1 MIKPLQSQL
10 NLQNTS
16 RPKGKAASQEA
27 GPSDQFQKGDWRNDL
42 ANFGKKLEA
51 REALGLGDVKD
62 GSEMA
67 EVLARILGDETP
79 TSDLKLIADRQM
91 AKEGM
96 FTSFPSGVL
105 AEVAAVSGPAKL
117 SDGIVDLRHLPMV
130 SVDNGTLD
138 PVTGKLKSDE
148 SKDID
153 QCEFAEKLPNGNI
166 RVLVAIADVDSL
178 VAKGSA
184 VDRHAMHN
192 SATVYTDDKIFPMI
206 PEKFSTDFTSLN
218 GDQDRTS
225 MVKEYQVTPEGEMVE
240 PKVYQAL
247 IHNHAKMAYESVNE
261 WLTDGSGA
269 KPPQLAN
276 PAFAEQIRL
285 QDEASQ
291 RLAANFYAKGSLDIE
306 SQEVKAQTN
315 EKGNVVGMKVDQ
327 QNRAKDLVK
336 YGMMAA
342 NMASMQVLE
351 AANMPTLRRI
361 VKTPEKWDRIVDLAK
376 TYEYKLP
383 ASANAKE
390 LNKFLESRKAAD
402 PEHHQDLCNKVVR
415 LVGRGEYV
423 VATPGEPIEGHFC
436 LAVQDYGHTTA
447 PNRRA
452 PDLINQRIEKA
463 AASGAEC
470 PYSKEEL
477 EELALH
483 FSAQEK
489 TISGVERNVHRSAS
503 AKMMEP
509 MVGKTFDGIVS
520 RADDQATWVRLEEPP
535 VMGKWHGGKIEE
547 GTHLRVKLDKVN
559 VEKGWIDFSAADTQ
573 SSDGFLFKA

>member
-1 MIKPLQSQL
+1 MIKPLQNQR
-10 NLQNTS
+10 NLQNVA
-16 RPKGKAASQEA
+16 RPKGKGAAQES
-27 GPSDQFQKGDWRNDL
+27 GPQDGFQKGDWRNDL
-42 ANFGKKLEA
+42 AQFGKKLEA
-51 REALGLGDVKD
+51 RESLGLGDVKD

-67 EVLARILGDETP
+67 EVLAKILSDTTP

-91 AKEGM
+91 AKEGL

-105 AEVAAVSGPAKL
+105 AEVAKVSGPAKL
-117 SDGIVDLRHLPMV
+117 QDGMVDLRHLPMV

-138 PVTGKLKSDE
+138 PISGKLKNDE
-148 SKDID
+148 SRDID
-153 QCEFAEKLPNGNI
+153 QCEFAERLPNGNI

-178 VAKGSA
+178 VEKGSA

-218 GDQDRTS
+218 GDQDRTA

-240 PKVYQAL
+240 PKVYPAM

-261 WLTDGSGA
+261 WLTDGPGA

-276 PAFAEQIRL
+276 PVFAEQIRL

-291 RLAANFYAKGSLDIE
+291 RLAVNFYAKGSLDFE

-336 YGMMAA
+336 FGMMAA

-351 AANMPTLRRI
+351 AADMPTLRRI

-383 ASANAKE
+383 SSANARE

-423 VATPGEPIEGHFC
+423 VSTPGEPIEGHFC

-463 AASGAEC
+463 AAVGAEC
-470 PYSKEEL
+470 PYSAEEL

-489 TISGVERNVHRSAS
+489 TISGVDRQVHRSAS

-535 VMGKWHGGKIEE
+535 VMGKWHGGKLEE

-559 VEKGWIDFSAADTQ
+559 VEKGWIDFTAAETQ

>member
-1 MIKPLQSQL
+1 MIKSLQTQV
-10 NLQNTS
+10 NLQNVA
-16 RPKGKAASQEA
+16 RPKGKPAAQQA
-27 GPSDQFQKGDWRNDL
+27 GPQDGFQKGDWRNDL

-51 REALGLGDVKD
+51 RESLGLGDVKD

-67 EVLARILGDETP
+67 EVLAKILGDTTP

-91 AKEGM
+91 AKEGL
-96 FTSFPSGVL
+96 FTEFPSGVL
-105 AEVAAVSGPAKL
+105 AEVAKVSAPAPIK
-117 SDGIVDLRHLPMV
+117 DGIVDLRHLPMV

-138 PVTGKLKSDE
+138 PISGKLKSDE

-153 QCEFAEKLPNGNI
+153 QCEWAEKLPNGNI

-184 VDRHAMHN
+184 VDRQAMHN

-240 PKVYQAL
+240 PKVYPAM

-261 WLTDGSGA
+261 WLTDGRGA
-269 KPPQLAN
+269 KPPQLSN

-291 RLAANFYAKGSLDIE
+291 RLAANFYAKGSLDFE

-315 EKGNVVGMKVDQ
+315 EKGNVVAMKVDQ

-376 TYEYKLP
+376 KYEYKLP
-383 ASANAKE
+383 ASANARE

-463 AASGAEC
+463 AASGSQC

-483 FSAQEK
+483 FSTQEK
-489 TISGVERNVHRSAS
+489 TIAGVDRNVHRSAS

-520 RADDQATWVRLEEPP
+520 RADDQATWIRLEEPP
-535 VMGKWHGGKIEE
+535 VMGKWKGGKLEE
-547 GTHLRVKLDKVN
+547 GAHLRVKLDKVN
-559 VEKGWIDFSAADTQ
+559 VEKGWIDFTAAETQ
-573 SSDGFLFKA
+573 SAEGFLFKA

>member
-1 MIKPLQSQL
+1 MIKSLQNQQ
-10 NLQNTS
+10 NLQNVART
-16 RPKGKAASQEA
+16 KGKPAAKEA
-27 GPSDQFQKGDWRNDL
+27 GPQDGFQKADWRDTL
-42 ANFGKKLEA
+42 ADFGKKLEA

-62 GSEMA
+62 GSENA
-67 EVLARILGDETP
+67 EVMAKILADETP

-91 AKEGM
+91 AKAGL
-96 FTSFPSGVL
+96 FTSFPSGVM
-105 AEVAAVSGPAKL
+105 AEVAAAKGPAPINDK
-117 SDGIVDLRHLPMV
+117 IQDLRKLPMV

-153 QCEFAEKLPNGNI
+153 QCEYAERLPNGNI

-178 VAKGSA
+178 VQKGSA
-184 VDRHAMHN
+184 VDRQAMHN
-192 SATVYTDDKIFPMI
+192 GATVYTDDKIFPMI
-206 PEKFSTDFTSLN
+206 PEQFSTDFTSLN
-218 GDQDRTS
+218 GDQDRTA

-240 PKVYQAL
+240 PKVYQAY

-261 WLTDGSGA
+261 WLTDGAGS
-269 KPPQLAN
+269 KPPQLNN
-276 PAFAEQIRL
+276 PVFAEQIRL

-291 RLAANFYAKGSLDIE
+291 RLAQNFYAKGSLDIE
-306 SQEVKAQTN
+306 SQEVRAQTN
-315 EKGNVVGMKVDQ
+315 DKGKVIGMKVDQ

-376 TYEYKLP
+376 GYEYKLP
-383 ASANAKE
+383 TQPNAKE
-390 LNKFLESRKAAD
+390 LNNFLESRKAAD
-402 PEHHQDLCNKVVR
+402 PEHHMDLCNKVVR

-423 VATPGEPIEGHFC
+423 VSTPGEPVEGHFC

-447 PNRRA
+447 PNRRG

-463 AASGAEC
+463 AANGEPC

-477 EELALH
+477 EELATHL
-483 FSAQEK
+483 SAQEK

-509 MVGKTFDGIVS
+509 MVGKEFDGIVS
-520 RADDQATWVRLEEPP
+520 RSDAQATWIRLEEPP
-535 VMGKWHGGKIEE
+535 VMGKWHGGKVEE
-547 GTHLRVKLDKVN
+547 GAHLRVKLDKVN
-559 VEKGWIDFSAADTQ
+559 VEKGWIDFSSAETQ